1 MNDAAPPPAA
11 DARVMLAR
19 RFFAAP
25 RALVFRL
32 WTDPEHLAKW
42 WGPRGFNTV
51 TETFEFRPGDVWRHT
66 MIGPDG
72 REYPNETRF
81 VAIEAPLRIVYDHV
95 APAFRSTITF
105 AERDGGTE
113 VTVRMAFPSAAERR
127 RVTEEYGAE
136 QSLHQTLERLG
147 EALAGAVVEVAF
159 ERVFPIPPATMFRL
173 WTEPG
178 HLQQWWGPRGF
189 TNPECQFEPR
199 AGGAIFILM
208 QGPDGTEHPMGGEV
222 LEIAPPAR
230 LVFAARALAP
240 DGGVLLEARTEVDF
254 LEHAGGCLVRLR
266 ANGIARDP
274 AALAMLGGMR
284 EGWSLSLDRL
294 ETHAATTADR
304 VLTIERRF
312 AAPPAT
318 VFRAWTDPAQVRR
331 WMGPR
336 GFTAT
341 HFEPATSPGQNWRAC
356 LVRDDTGEE
365 NWQSG
370 VLLEATE
377 PSRLAMTFA
386 WDRADGSRSPETTI
400 TVEFHAEGQGTLM
413 RFRQEGFAAL
423 PARDAHIGGWS
434 SSFDRL
440 EEFVSGTT
448 S

>member
-1 MNDAAPPPAA
+1 MNDAPPPTA

-19 RFFAAP
+19 RFLAAP
-25 RALVFRL
+25 RHLVFRL

-42 WGPRGFNTV
+42 WGPRGFTTQ
-51 TETFEFRPGDVWRHT
+51 TESFAFRPGGIWRHT

-72 REYPNETRF
+72 RAYPNETRF

-95 APAFRSTITF
+95 QPAFRSTITF

-136 QSLHQTLERLG
+136 QGLHQTLERLG

-159 ERVFPIPPATMFRL
+159 ERVFPVPPAAMFRL

-199 AGGAIFILM
+199 VGGAIFIVM
-208 QGPDGTEHPMGGEV
+208 RAPDGTEYPMGGEV
-222 LEIAPPAR
+222 LEFAPPHR
-230 LVFAARALAP
+230 LVFIGRALAP
-240 DGGVLLEARTEVDF
+240 DGGVLLEGYNVVEF
-254 LEHAGGCLVRLR
+254 LGHENGCLLRLR
-266 ANGIARDP
+266 ARGTARDL

-294 ETHAATTADR
+294 ESHAATTAER

-312 AAPPAT
+312 AAPPAA
-318 VFRAWTDPAQVRR
+318 VFRAWTDPAEVRR

-341 HFEPATSPGQNWRAC
+341 HFEPATSPGQPWRAC

-400 TVEFHAEGQGTLM
+400 TIEFLPDGDGTLM
-413 RFRQEGFAAL
+413 RFRQEGFASI
-423 PARDAHIGGWS
+423 PARDSHNGGWS

-440 EEFVSGTT
+440 GDFVSGRKA
-448 S
+448 